1 MMILNLFFGILEE
14 LRKILLWT
22 FIIVTIA
29 SNLIFFLAWIY
40 REGIIKKI
48 EKINY
53 FSIKNIGKKCF
64 FCFNILYGIIVIIFS
79 YRFGEDSSF
88 ILNSDFL
95 TAGIGILTFIITL
108 TIYFWSEVDSLKRYL
123 FFIILN
129 IEEYI
134 YISLI
139 ILTLALFKVNYI
151 FLIGAFSY
159 VLFLFYKI
167 FKSKSKIESISYDE
181 QEFIDILDILESKND
196 RRIMKRLYDEVERR
210 LYESIKEEK
219 IKEIKKD
226 IFLWKSVIK
235 ENIEKECLDTDDV
248 IRFLYKIYS
257 VIKNKKNIDVFK
269 ESYSL
274 NYSVAKIAYENKD
287 IQLFKESL
295 NCLEMVYDYYWED
308 GKKEELEFLVIGT
321 MKYTFFPEILKTYT
335 NDLKKYIE
343 WAGVFYLSINNSL
356 EKAIKREDNKFI
368 KYFHELIDIT
378 LKGSKNIKKE
388 QYLLKFSNYFG
399 ICLLLKSQD
408 KESIEEE
415 IQLLLDS
422 LNSKNIGIEELYIF
436 IQKYNIFEVLKW
448 KKYFQPPPNI
458 VRGNCWV
465 DKTQDKIDE
474 LFLELLYLQYNNDLP
489 YTKDNIIERMTNAER
504 ENIISMYSLSEKKK
518 KDILIELFDE
528 INVNIETVN
537 KKEIRE
543 KKLSLKKINEII
555 EVIKNYLKNVKINK
569 VFFSNIVV
577 EEQSQKKIT
586 RGYCLYLDKEM
597 FVETYKEF
605 ISDDIF
611 EDYTDTIN
619 NALESIIVKKISRKS
634 KNNKIKNL
642 ENIDRKK
649 NIIIASGESGDEF
662 IRKCKEIKSKYLL
675 NDDEIKEHGR
685 DVRGLYKEI
694 PIYFFSGEIEG
705 VFILEKKSIQEI
717 RFFYK
722 ENNSIFEEEEIKKY
736 ITLENI
742 GVQLEIQSFEMFY
755 EKKSEEDKEKILKL
769 PFLKNFKT
777 KDKKINELK
786 GQVLF
791 KLYQDFEIIFSEER
805 EIYQFIWKTCDES

>member
-1 MMILNLFFGILEE
+1 
-14 LRKILLWT
+14 
-22 FIIVTIA
+22 
-29 SNLIFFLAWIY
+29 
-40 REGIIKKI
+40 
-48 EKINY
+48 
-53 FSIKNIGKKCF
+53 
-64 FCFNILYGIIVIIFS
+64 
-79 YRFGEDSSF
+79 
-88 ILNSDFL
+88 
-95 TAGIGILTFIITL
+95 
-108 TIYFWSEVDSLKRYL
+108 
-123 FFIILN
+123 
-129 IEEYI
+129 
-134 YISLI
+134 
-139 ILTLALFKVNYI
+139 
-151 FLIGAFSY
+151 
-159 VLFLFYKI
+159 
-167 FKSKSKIESISYDE
+167 
-181 QEFIDILDILESKND
+181 
-196 RRIMKRLYDEVERR
+196 
-210 LYESIKEEK
+210 
-219 IKEIKKD
+219 
-226 IFLWKSVIK
+226 
-235 ENIEKECLDTDDV
+235 
-248 IRFLYKIYS
+248 
-257 VIKNKKNIDVFK
+257 
-269 ESYSL
+269 
-274 NYSVAKIAYENKD
+274 
-287 IQLFKESL
+287 
-295 NCLEMVYDYYWED
+295 
-308 GKKEELEFLVIGT
+308 
-321 MKYTFFPEILKTYT
+321 
-335 NDLKKYIE
+335 YIE
-343 WAGVFYLSINNSL
+343 WAGTFYLSINNSL

-368 KYFHELIDIT
+368 KYFYELIDIT
-378 LKGSKNIKKE
+378 LKGLENIKKE

-415 IQLLLDS
+415 IKLLLDS
-422 LNSKNIGIEELYIF
+422 LNSKNIGVEELYIF

-448 KKYFQPPPNI
+448 EKYFQPSPNI

-474 LFLELLYLQYNNDLP
+474 LFLELLYLQYSNDLH
-489 YTKDNIIERMTNAER
+489 YMKDNIIERMTNAER
-504 ENIISMYSLSEKKK
+504 ENIISMYSLSRKKK

-528 INVNIETVN
+528 INVNIETIN

-543 KKLSLKKINEII
+543 KKLSLKKINGII

-611 EDYTDTIN
+611 EDCIDIIN

-675 NDDEIKEHGR
+675 NDDEIKEYGK
-685 DVRGLYKEI
+685 DVQGLYKEI

-736 ITLENI
+736 ITVENI
-742 GVQLEIQSFEMFY
+742 GVQLEVQSFEMFY

-769 PFLKNFKT
+769 LFLKNFKT
-777 KDKKINELK
+777 KEEKINELK
-786 GQVLF
+786 GRVLF